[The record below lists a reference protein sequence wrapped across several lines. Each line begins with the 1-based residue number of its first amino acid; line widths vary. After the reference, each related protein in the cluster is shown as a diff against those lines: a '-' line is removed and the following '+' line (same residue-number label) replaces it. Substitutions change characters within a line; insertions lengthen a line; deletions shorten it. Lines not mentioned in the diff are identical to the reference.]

1 MQGTI
6 QSKEG
11 AGLAKF
17 KQFIIDNNIVGTS
30 AGVCVALAAKD
41 GIEALVGDVI
51 IPLIIMLLHALRI
64 DSLSKFLPVNGH
76 TELNITDFVKQMITF
91 ILIIIISFIFV
102 QFAFGYLLGVNTTI
116 KEDATNSN
124 ENNADIGLNA
134 DAVKAA
140 TTSENATKAG
150 SGVIPKIGFGNF
162 FDMNEPFQ
170 NW

>member
-1 MQGTI
+1 M
-6 QSKEG
+6 SV
-11 AGLAKF
+11 AANGLDQLKKF
-17 KQFIIDNNIVGTS
+17 IVDNNIVGTS

-76 TELNITDFVKQMITF
+76 TQLNITDFVKQMITF

-116 KEDATNSN
+116 KEDASN
-124 ENNADIGLNA
+124 ATDIGLNA
-134 DAVKAA
+134 DAIKAA
-140 TTSENATKAG
+140 TAAGSSSESGSG
-150 SGVIPKIGFGNF
+150 SGVLPKVGFGNF
-162 FDMNEPFQ
+162 FDINEPFQ